1 MPVDTPQPSPERE
14 QTDESLHDER
24 EKSDRAMAAD
34 RAAVLDSAD
43 EVLLRA
49 RQDADA
55 VLLDAREKADQRLE
69 ESDPPLAPSVAVAQD
84 RVLEDALLQ
93 QERAAADQSL
103 EVERAETDRVLSRL
117 LPRER
122 DQTDL
127 FLLNERVRSD
137 DALANRD
144 DFLGLV
150 SHDLR
155 DGLGAIVLSAAL
167 IAKAA
172 GETPDGTRIAGEAA
186 RIQRQVARMNR
197 LIGDLLDIA
206 SIDAGK
212 LRVAPTR
219 GDLAALL
226 GEAVDAFTA
235 AAAVKQIQ
243 IEVQC
248 QEHPLPA
255 EFDHARLFQVLA
267 NLIMNSI
274 KFSPAGGRITVR
286 GERDGGTFRCSVSDT
301 GIGIAA
307 DQIETIFDRFS
318 QVDHSD
324 ARGLGLGL
332 FISRCIIEAHGGTI
346 RAEST
351 IGQGTCVTFTV
362 PAVAHHAAPDPL
374 GGSSPDTTMR
384 A

>member
-1 MPVDTPQPSPERE
+1 MP
-14 QTDESLHDER
+14 
-24 EKSDRAMAAD
+24 DRAMAAD

-55 VLLDAREKADQRLE
+55 VLLDARERADQRLE
-69 ESDPPLAPSVAVAQD
+69 ESDPPLAPSVAVAHD

-127 FLLNERVRSD
+127 FLLTERVRSD

-155 DGLGAIVLSAAL
+155 DGLGTIVLSAAL

-212 LRVAPTR
+212 LRVSPAQ

-243 IEVQC
+243 IDV
-248 QEHPLPA
+248 HPRRRP
-255 EFDHARLFQVLA
+255 HHRAR
-267 NLIMNSI
+267 
-274 KFSPAGGRITVR
+274 
-286 GERDGGTFRCSVSDT
+286 
-301 GIGIAA
+301 
-307 DQIETIFDRFS
+307 
-318 QVDHSD
+318 
-324 ARGLGLGL
+324 
-332 FISRCIIEAHGGTI
+332 
-346 RAEST
+346 RA
-351 IGQGTCVTFTV
+351 
-362 PAVAHHAAPDPL
+362 
-374 GGSSPDTTMR
+374 
-384 A
+384 